1 MNNKETF
8 YPESRFG
15 GFTDIDG
22 TVAFYNR
29 VNSLL
34 APAQVVLDIGCG
46 RGSFKE
52 DQVTLRKN
60 LRILKG
66 KVARVIGI
74 DVDQNAKE
82 NPFIDEF
89 RLMQDYPWPI
99 DNDSVDLIICD
110 NVLEHIDAPD
120 RFFGEIHRVLSNGG
134 FLCLRTPN
142 RWSYFAIAATIIP
155 NKYHAKVTAIAQKG
169 RKDEDVFPAFYKC
182 NSINKLKRIFKK
194 SGFNYIVYGYE
205 AEPSY
210 LSFSKLAYFFGVLHQ
225 RFAPGF
231 LKPAIFAFGR
241 ISKESNLYK

>member
-1 MNNKETF
+1 MDYKEIF
-8 YPESRFG
+8 YPETRFG

-22 TVAFYNR
+22 TIAFYKR
-29 VNSLL
+29 VNALIEPKHVL
-34 APAQVVLDIGCG
+34 LDIGCG

-52 DQVTLRKN
+52 DKVTLRKN

-66 KVARVIGI
+66 KVTKVIGI

-89 RLMQDYPWPI
+89 RLMKDYPWPV
-99 DNDSVDLIICD
+99 DNNSVDLIICD
-110 NVLEHIDAPD
+110 NVLEHIADPK
-120 RFFGEIHRVLSNGG
+120 RFFGEIRRVLRNDG

-155 NKYHAKVTAIAQKG
+155 NKYHAKVTAIAQEG

-182 NSINKLKRIFKK
+182 NSINKVKRIFKK
-194 SGFNYIVYGYE
+194 SGFSYVVYGYE

-210 LSFSKLAYFFGVLHQ
+210 LSFSKLAYFLGVLHQ

-231 LKPAIFAFGR
+231 LKPAIFAFGK
-241 ISKESNLYK
+241 ISKETNSL